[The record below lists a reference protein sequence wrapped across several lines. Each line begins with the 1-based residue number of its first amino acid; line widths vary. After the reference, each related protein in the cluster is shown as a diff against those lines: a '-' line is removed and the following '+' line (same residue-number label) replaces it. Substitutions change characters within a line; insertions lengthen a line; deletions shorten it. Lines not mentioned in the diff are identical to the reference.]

1 MRPSHGGRRTA
12 HEMDVH
18 FLGEL
23 PLDPEV
29 RIGGDTGEPI
39 VQRKGQGAAFLEL
52 AKNTVAQL
60 EIAAKD
66 EGPKIEISD

>member
-1 MRPSHGGRRTA
+1 MQ
-12 HEMDVH
+12 VH

-39 VQRKGQGAAFLEL
+39 VRRKGVGEPYLEL
-52 AKNTVAQL
+52 ARNAIARL
-60 EIAAKD
+60 EEAAKD